1 MQDGHETRDDPG
13 KEQGTVVQQDTIDA
27 LVVCKESDD
36 ETGTGIDD
44 AEDGEKKGGI
54 IDGNVERHGVSRQ
67 VDVRREE
74 TYGRE

>member
-1 MQDGHETRDDPG
+1 M
-13 KEQGTVVQQDTIDA
+13 
-27 LVVCKESDD
+27 VCKESDD

-44 AEDGEKKGGI
+44 AENGEKEGGI